1 VLPAC
6 RGPPGR
12 VALSSARPAGLLG
25 RVRSCGG
32 TRWRCSCP
40 ARFHTRRPRSR
51 TGSSHPAAQ
60 IKIVFNRDGYLLCHP
75 RCQAAIGYQQNTR
88 STVMRR
94 QSQCHP
100 ASVAWQP
107 VNCGPLGGHHGRSA
121 AGIKEP
127 NREATATGLKPYRAR
142 PRYLWHR
149 QMPTPGDL
157 QPLPATQR
165 TRLLTVS
172 PSIAA
177 DQSPLDWLCNLCQ
190 GGRDGPKGHN
200 RDDG

>member
-1 VLPAC
+1 MALFLPSSISYSA
-6 RGPPGR
+6 PPIQNRILASGSPDQDR
-12 VALSSARPAGLLG
+12 LQSRRLSSVP
-25 RVRSCGG
+25 
-32 TRWRCSCP
+32 
-40 ARFHTRRPRSR
+40 
-51 TGSSHPAAQ
+51 
-60 IKIVFNRDGYLLCHP
+60 P
-75 RCQAAIGYQQNTR
+75 RCQAAIGYQQSTR